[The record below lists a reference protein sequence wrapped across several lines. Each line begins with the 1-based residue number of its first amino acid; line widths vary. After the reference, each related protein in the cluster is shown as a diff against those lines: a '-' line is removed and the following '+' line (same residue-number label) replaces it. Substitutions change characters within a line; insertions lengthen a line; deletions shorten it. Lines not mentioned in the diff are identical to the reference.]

1 MEAAIAGFPLKM
13 SVAWLCPKPRT
24 SKCLC
29 FSKVTVIFLHSASVH
44 TRCGANSH
52 QNRNPLIRTNCKVYV
67 KLTTPRN
74 QFAKCNAIRRIGS
87 HVKKGS
93 CMSSV
98 LSYHGSNRTQDTAHV
113 IRTGMCGDCH
123 SVPHRFSVNPGLLCN
138 RKLPEMGK

>member
-74 QFAKCNAIRRIGS
+74 QFAKRNAIRRIGS
-87 HVKKGS
+87 HVKKR
-93 CMSSV
+93 V
-98 LSYHGSNRTQDTAHV
+98 LHEFGIELSWLKSHPR
-113 IRTGMCGDCH
+113 H
-123 SVPHRFSVNPGLLCN
+123 SACNSHRNVRRLSQCPAPLQCEPGLT
-138 RKLPEMGK
+138 MQ